1 MILVDK
7 EISLEELKKIAHQSF
22 GNLVKAVVD
31 VEKEIMVIGGELHS
45 DEEEFLLRRGSQQ
58 ENLWGIN
65 IYPDLENKEWI
76 EFDSVINLRPSLGNL
91 TRGVDNPK
99 IREKICKIVNKLIRR

>member
-45 DEEEFLLRRGSQQ
+45 DEGRISSKKRFSSGE
-58 ENLWGIN
+58 
-65 IYPDLENKEWI
+65 
-76 EFDSVINLRPSLGNL
+76 SVG
-91 TRGVDNPK
+91 D
-99 IREKICKIVNKLIRR
+99 

>member
-45 DEEEFLLRRGSQQ
+45 DEEEFLLRRGSRQ

-65 IYPDLENKEWI
+65 IYPDLEDKEWI

-99 IREKICKIVNKLIRR
+99 IREKIYKIVNKLVRR